1 MNNTLFYGGPII
13 TMTEPLYAQAL
24 LIRRGKIVYCG
35 QLAQAGK
42 AIIMISSDLPELMGI
57 CDRTYVMRDGCISGE
72 LPRSAFTQEAILDLA
87 VS

>member
-1 MNNTLFYGGPII
+1 MNPKILILD
-13 TMTEPLYAQAL
+13 EPTRGVDIGAKAEIYAIMDKLA
-24 LIRRGKIVYCG
+24 G
-35 QLAQAGK
+35 QGLS
-42 AIIMISSDLPELMGI
+42 IIMISSDLPELMGI